1 MEDNFD
7 VKPKKT
13 RQKKLEGST
22 RFELKL
28 TAEEKEMLDIMA
40 NESDK
45 TRSDHVRRALLAYY
59 NAGYWRKR

>member
-1 MEDNFD
+1 MEDDFNTK
-7 VKPKKT
+7 VKKT
-13 RQKKLEGST
+13 RRKKLEGST

-45 TRSDHVRRALLAYY
+45 SRSDHVRRALLAYY

>member
-1 MEDNFD
+1 MGDNFD

-28 TAEEKEMLDIMA
+28 TAEEKEMLDVMA